1 MKDTQNKH
9 GEESGREKRLI
20 EQLRKHP
27 ELMERLEA
35 IVELAE
41 AEGEKLLTADEV
53 EGRLIEEVRR
63 LGNQTM
69 RDWAARAEKRVGKE
83 MEASSGV
90 RLRKKRPEL
99 VVRFWGSKG
108 SRAHLA
114 QRAEKLPAG
123 FRATSWSEGPRQ
135 IRAPATCG
143 DGLWSGACFA
153 CVLPAD
159 QGTLRI

>member
-1 MKDTQNKH
+1 V
-9 GEESGREKRLI
+9 SRGRV

-27 ELMERLEA
+27 ELMERLEG

-83 MEASSGV
+83 MEAMPEV
-90 RLRKKRPEL
+90 RLRKK
-99 VVRFWGSKG
+99 KN
-108 SRAHLA
+108 
-114 QRAEKLPAG
+114 
-123 FRATSWSEGPRQ
+123 
-135 IRAPATCG
+135 
-143 DGLWSGACFA
+143 
-153 CVLPAD
+153 
-159 QGTLRI
+159 

>member
-1 MKDTQNKH
+1 MKDTEKKQRA
-9 GEESGREKRLI
+9 EAEREKRLL

-35 IVELAE
+35 IIELAE

-83 MEASSGV
+83 MEANSGM
-90 RLRKKRPEL
+90 RLRKK
-99 VVRFWGSKG
+99 K
-108 SRAHLA
+108 
-114 QRAEKLPAG
+114 
-123 FRATSWSEGPRQ
+123 T
-135 IRAPATCG
+135 
-143 DGLWSGACFA
+143 
-153 CVLPAD
+153 
-159 QGTLRI
+159 